1 MAPKYEPLGVAVS
14 HSLSDSTS
22 VLCRTC
28 PFLFPCVKQGIKR
41 QVVIVLHAES
51 RVLWVTREPQS
62 CVTQICQSRRDIGAS
77 VPRILEMHR
86 CVVPLLAWFCWQRP
100 QSWASGFMTATLTQ
114 RRQSYMISLATDQES
129 APRSGNTA
137 VDLYYQLNRS
147 IPSPQVPHAVLDIT
161 QDVRRR
167 NFLFIGD
174 IHGCLEELQELIS
187 KAVEANEGRPFQ
199 AIVCT
204 GDLVNKGPYSAQVV
218 QYIRQRQQ
226 AKEPWLVVRGNHDN
240 GALHAALG
248 DAVRLAKPKYASWIH
263 LLTDDDVHW
272 LSELPYTISIPPAVL
287 NDDFSTVVVHA
298 GLLPGVPLTEQSIE
312 TMTTLRNL
320 PSPKQTG
327 ADTAAATTPWLEQW
341 DAHLQSCRVIFGHD
355 ALRQL
360 QLGPRTQSRGLD
372 TGCVYGGSLTGL
384 VLPGNV
390 LVQVAARR
398 VYTPVGADE

>member
-1 MAPKYEPLGVAVS
+1 MSQE
-14 HSLSDSTS
+14 
-22 VLCRTC
+22 
-28 PFLFPCVKQGIKR
+28 FLKMR
-41 QVVIVLHAES
+41 QHIV
-51 RVLWVTREPQS
+51 T
-62 CVTQICQSRRDIGAS
+62 
-77 VPRILEMHR
+77 
-86 CVVPLLAWFCWQRP
+86 LLACFCWQRP
-100 QSWASGFMTATLTQ
+100 QSWASGFMTASLTK
-114 RRQSYMISLATDQES
+114 RRQSHLISLATDQES

-137 VDLYYQLNRS
+137 VDLYYRLNRT

-161 QDVRRR
+161 QDTNRR

-199 AIVCT
+199 AVVCT
-204 GDLVNKGPYSAQVV
+204 GDLVNKGPYSAQVI
-218 QYIRQRQQ
+218 QYIRQQQ
-226 AKEPWLVVRGNHDN
+226 QVKEPWLVVRGNHDN

-248 DAVRLAKPKYASWIH
+248 DAARLAKPKYASWIH
-263 LLTDDDVHW
+263 RLTDDDVHW
-272 LSELPYTISIPPAVL
+272 LSELPYTISIPSTL
-287 NDDFSTVVVHA
+287 LEDLTVVVHA
-298 GLLPGVPLTEQSIE
+298 GLFPGVPLTEQSIE

-355 ALRQL
+355 ALRRL

-372 TGCVYGGSLTGL
+372 TGCVYGGLLTGL

-398 VYTPVGADE
+398 VYTPVGSADE